1 MSPITRSEY
10 GEKHR
15 QVYKQVQI
23 VFTKDVYAALSL
35 GLDIG
40 AQNLNI
46 EAMTESQG
54 ILYTPYAVGICIV

>member
-1 MSPITRSEY
+1 M
-10 GEKHR
+10 
-15 QVYKQVQI
+15 
-23 VFTKDVYAALSL
+23 YAALSL

-46 EAMTESQG
+46 EAMAESQG